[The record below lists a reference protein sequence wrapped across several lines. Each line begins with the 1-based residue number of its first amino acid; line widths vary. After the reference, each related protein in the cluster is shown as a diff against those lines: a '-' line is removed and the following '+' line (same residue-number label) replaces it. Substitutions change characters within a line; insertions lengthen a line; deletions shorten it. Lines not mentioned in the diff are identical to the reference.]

1 VGKFLPVRSAQQHG
15 GKSTYSQNPFTH
27 IRSAKVHFILLCV
40 KSIICKTLQELDVN
54 HQTKTSNWFDATAY
68 SRWEN
73 TKRDF
78 KPRHKCLGYGF
89 PK

>member
-1 VGKFLPVRSAQQHG
+1 
-15 GKSTYSQNPFTH
+15 
-27 IRSAKVHFILLCV
+27 
-40 KSIICKTLQELDVN
+40 LDVN